1 MLSRVSTCGELPDSY
16 QLNRPELATRGLVF
30 GRNTDSDIVLNTEAL
45 PLLISRKH
53 AEVSVAGQT
62 LCIIDAGST
71 NGTYVNEQRLR
82 SAESRHL
89 TNGDAI
95 SFGGPKLILRDG
107 QQHSN
112 PFVYV
117 VSAVESLTGQAQQR
131 LPGNRDSAEP
141 AAGPA
146 SAANYPQ
153 PSSAPEQ
160 VVDLTR
166 TSSDEAGPSHVVDLT
181 SSPDAH
187 ADSSKRLTAAYKP
200 ASRPVQRQESYPGT
214 QHQLSKRQHRA
225 NTSSALAGHKRTK
238 SVDESAAPAE
248 KVAAPTADSGAKQA
262 LENEFECTICRD
274 FMVATH
280 SVVPCGHM
288 FCGGCLSEWLQK
300 NPTCPKCRAAATA
313 PPVRTMAV
321 DNVLESLVEKGMSA
335 EELQE
340 RKQRKQHWDQ
350 NAAVVN
356 AKLKSLFRQGA
367 PHAMAHHGRHAAQH
381 VAGMLPW
388 EEFAAAAGVQLHMA
402 IRAGAMRPHAPP
414 AVTYTV
420 KTHTSSSRVLCKGCR
435 NPIAMHSMQIGY
447 SNRNDMRWYH
457 LGCLG
462 ADKWQEASMPGR
474 LNGLPSLHPSQQDN
488 VQRHYLRRGP
498 R

>member
-1 MLSRVSTCGELPDSY
+1 MLSRVSSCGEVPDSY
-16 QLNRPELATRGLVF
+16 QLNRPELATTGLVF
-30 GRNTDSDIVLNTEAL
+30 GRNTDSDFVLHAEAF
-45 PLLISRKH
+45 PMLISRKH

-62 LCIIDAGST
+62 LCVIDAGST

-82 SAESRHL
+82 SEVSKHL
-89 TNGDAI
+89 TNGDII

-107 QQHSN
+107 QQRSN

-117 VSAVESLTGQAQQR
+117 VSAVESLTGQTQQR
-131 LPGNRDSAEP
+131 LLGNGDSAEP
-141 AAGPA
+141 AAEPA
-146 SAANYPQ
+146 SVVTYPQ

-160 VVDLTR
+160 LVDLTR
-166 TSSDEAGPSHVVDLT
+166 TSSDEAGPSHIVDLT
-181 SSPDAH
+181 SSPDIH
-187 ADSSKRLTAAYKP
+187 ADSSRRLTAAYNP
-200 ASRPVQRQESYPGT
+200 AARPVQRQESYAGT
-214 QHQLSKRQHRA
+214 HQQLSKRQHRA
-225 NTSSALAGHKRTK
+225 NASIAQAGHKRTK

-248 KVAAPTADSGAKQA
+248 KVAAPAADSGAKQA

-300 NPTCPKCRAAATA
+300 NPTCPKCRAAVTA

-340 RKQRKQHWDQ
+340 RKQRRQHWDQ

-356 AKLKSLFRQGA
+356 AKMKTLFRQGVLA
-367 PHAMAHHGRHAAQH
+367 PHAMAHRGHQG
-381 VAGMLPW
+381 GTMLPW
-388 EEFAAAAGVQLHMA
+388 EDLAAAAGVQLHMA
-402 IRAGAMRPHAPP
+402 LRAGAMRPHVPP
-414 AVTYTV
+414 AVTFTV
-420 KTHTSSSRVLCKGCR
+420 KTHTSSSRILCKGCR

-447 SNRNDMRWYH
+447 SERNNMRWYH

-474 LNGLPSLHPSQQDN
+474 LAGLPSLHPSQQDN
-488 VQRHYLRRGP
+488 VQRQYLRRGS

>member
-62 LCIIDAGST
+62 LCIVDAGST

-187 ADSSKRLTAAYKP
+187 VSSPSNL
-200 ASRPVQRQESYPGT
+200 
-214 QHQLSKRQHRA
+214 
-225 NTSSALAGHKRTK
+225 
-238 SVDESAAPAE
+238 
-248 KVAAPTADSGAKQA
+248 
-262 LENEFECTICRD
+262 
-274 FMVATH
+274 
-280 SVVPCGHM
+280 
-288 FCGGCLSEWLQK
+288 
-300 NPTCPKCRAAATA
+300 
-313 PPVRTMAV
+313 
-321 DNVLESLVEKGMSA
+321 
-335 EELQE
+335 
-340 RKQRKQHWDQ
+340 
-350 NAAVVN
+350 
-356 AKLKSLFRQGA
+356 QGA
-367 PHAMAHHGRHAAQH
+367 H
-381 VAGMLPW
+381 VLLLKA
-388 EEFAAAAGVQLHMA
+388 
-402 IRAGAMRPHAPP
+402 
-414 AVTYTV
+414 
-420 KTHTSSSRVLCKGCR
+420 SSVC
-435 NPIAMHSMQIGY
+435 
-447 SNRNDMRWYH
+447 
-457 LGCLG
+457 
-462 ADKWQEASMPGR
+462 
-474 LNGLPSLHPSQQDN
+474 
-488 VQRHYLRRGP
+488 
-498 R
+498 